1 MVVRLFLLTVV
12 CWPALVPAPAGQQ
25 PEALS
30 FLDEPLAPP
39 AMPNETRQ
47 KLEAEVA
54 AARKIYKRNPDDV
67 EAAIWLG
74 RRTAYLGA
82 VHRGD

>member
-12 CWPALVPAPAGQQ
+12 LLAAFVPAPAAQQ

-39 AMPNETRQ
+39 ALPNE
-47 KLEAEVA
+47 
-54 AARKIYKRNPDDV
+54 AR
-67 EAAIWLG
+67 E
-74 RRTAYLGA
+74 
-82 VHRGD
+82 